1 MRTKGNIQDIYPLTP
16 MQEGMLYHALADPT
30 SSAYF
35 EQMSYRMQAELDI
48 EKVKESLN
56 QLVKRYDILRTA
68 FIHEGMERPMQV
80 VLKEREC
87 GFMYQDLRH
96 LQAAEK
102 KENAIME
109 FKQTDRARSFNL
121 AADVLIRVAVLQ
133 TDRTEYEFTWSN
145 HHILMDGWCTGIL
158 VTEFLEI
165 YNSFL
170 ENRPWELPEVPP
182 YRVYIQWL
190 EKQDKK
196 ASKQY
201 WEKYLEAYETSA
213 AFPRIKSPNILEES
227 YQVGVVK
234 ITLDNERT
242 RQLNH
247 FTARYHVTLNTI
259 VQALWA
265 ILLGKYC
272 GKQDVVFGAVVS
284 GRPSE
289 IEGVESMVGL
299 FVNTVPVRITY
310 ETDTKFNQLLKKV
323 QQDAVA
329 SEPYHY
335 YPLAEI
341 QSAAPLKQDLLD
353 HLLVFENYPVAERID
368 GAVRKSRDNYGKKN
382 AALNVSKFESFE
394 QTNYDLDL
402 VVQKGTH
409 RLFFKF
415 NFNNNVYNTDYIQRM
430 SIHFENLLNQVSD
443 DDEIT
448 PARLTLLSEAE
459 KEQLL
464 KDFNNT
470 REDFPADKPIHRLI
484 EEQVQKTPNRPA
496 VFYEG
501 QRLTYRQTNEQAN
514 QLARMIR
521 ARGMQPEQMVGML
534 LERSVDMAVGM
545 LAVLKAGGALLPLE
559 PEAPDARNRY
569 MMEENQVRFLLT
581 QRHLYHQK
589 AELMHD
595 FSADTLVLMDD
606 KNLFPG
612 GKGTDNL
619 DIVNPNGGLA
629 LVLYT
634 SGTTGKPKGIL
645 LEHRNVNNYIHGLN
659 RRIFSRYEPPLN
671 IGLQA
676 PYTFDGFPQM
686 VLGAMWYGHC
696 AYIVPDDIR
705 ADGGALLKYYKKHHI
720 HITDGSPAHLRL
732 MVESLDGERENLE
745 LDIKNLLIAGDVLP
759 CQTVKD
765 FLDTFK
771 NNPPIVTNSYGP
783 TECCGDSTFY
793 HVTKENINRHQ
804 TLPIGTPMPNEQIYI
819 VDKHM
824 KLQPIGVWGEICIG
838 GEGVGRGYLKQDT
851 LTKEKF
857 IPNPFLKGTRLYR
870 TGDLAR
876 WLPDGNIE
884 FSGRIDQQVKIR
896 GYRIEPEEV
905 KNQLLNHEDI
915 RAAVVTAKEYNDGD
929 NYLCAYYVARN
940 SLEAGQLRHY
950 LAKQLPSYMIP
961 AYFVPME
968 NIPHTPRGKVDLKA
982 LPDPRSAARTHTI
995 VPPSNESE
1003 EKIRHIWAEILGL
1016 DPQKISIHDD
1026 YYELGGNS
1034 INIINV
1040 LNRMKKEFQHPI
1052 SLSSLILYPTI
1063 KELAANIYEQ
1073 GILNKL
1079 ECVVKL
1085 NKGGNEKNIFII
1097 HPMNGQ
1103 VYIYKDLAKLLEN
1116 HYNIYGIQARGIV
1129 RRSRP
1134 AQSLPMMVE
1143 DYISQ
1148 VRIIQPEGPY
1158 IIMGHCIGDVIAY
1171 LMVKRLEKMKC
1182 PVERLIMSD
1191 ESNFAMEPVLDHYR
1205 RKERLKSLFKP
1216 FIAAWNLFKKKD
1228 VQKPPYADYDAA
1240 YKGEPEITPE
1250 ESEQMK
1256 NKVHFKIQKLN
1267 REYFSQNPF
1276 RIIDGIIK
1284 TPILDIKAKDS
1295 DEVIE
1300 EKVVKKMTFG
1310 PFKLAESDGE
1320 HFTLFQKP
1328 HVYRLAEVLK
1338 NMNKN

>member
-1 MRTKGNIQDIYPLTP
+1 
-16 MQEGMLYHALADPT
+16 MQEGMLYHALADPI

-87 GFMYQDLRH
+87 GFIYQDLRH
-96 LQAAEK
+96 LQTTEK
-102 KENAIME
+102 RENVIME
-109 FKQTDRARSFNL
+109 FKQKDRARSFNL
-121 AADVLIRVAVLQ
+121 AADVLIRVAVFQ
-133 TDRTEYEFTWSN
+133 TSQTEYEFIWSN

-158 VTEFLEI
+158 VAEFFEI
-165 YNSFL
+165 YNSYL
-170 ENRPWELPEVPP
+170 ENRPRKLPEVPP
-182 YRVYIQWL
+182 YRIYIQWL

-196 ASKQY
+196 ASKRY
-201 WEKYLEAYETSA
+201 WEKYLEDYETLA
-213 AFPRIKSPNILEES
+213 TFPKINPPNPLEES
-227 YQVGVVK
+227 YQVEVVK
-234 ITLDNERT
+234 INLDTERT

-247 FTARYHVTLNTI
+247 FTAQYHVTLNTI
-259 VQALWA
+259 VQTLWA

-299 FVNTVPVRITY
+299 FVNTVPVRIIY
-310 ETDTKFNQLLKKV
+310 DDDTKFNQLLKKV
-323 QQDAVA
+323 QQNAIA

-335 YPLAEI
+335 QPLAEI
-341 QSAAPLKQDLLD
+341 QSATLLKQNLLD

-368 GAVRKSRDNYGKKN
+368 GAVRESKDNNSKKN

-402 VVQKGTH
+402 VVQKGAH
-409 RLFFKF
+409 QLFFKF
-415 NFNNNVYNTDYIQRM
+415 NFNGNVYDTHYIQRM
-430 SIHFENLLNQVSD
+430 SIHFENLLNQVLN
-443 DDEIT
+443 DDET
-448 PARLTLLSEAE
+448 TTAHLTLLTEAE

-470 REDFPADKPIHRLI
+470 SEDFPADKAIHQLI
-484 EEQVQKTPNRPA
+484 EDQVEKTPHQVA

-501 QRLTYRQTNEQAN
+501 RRLTYRETNEQAN
-514 QLARMIR
+514 QLARIMR
-521 ARGMQPEQMVGML
+521 TRGIQSERMVGML

-545 LAVLKAGGALLPLE
+545 LAVLKAGGAFLPLE
-559 PEAPDARNRY
+559 PEAPEARNRFIL
-569 MMEENQVRFLLT
+569 EENQPRLLLT
-581 QRHLYHQK
+581 QSRLYHQMT
-589 AELMHD
+589 ELMQN
-595 FSADTLVLMDD
+595 FSVDTLLLMDD
-606 KNLFPG
+606 KKLFSD
-612 GKGTDNL
+612 GKGIDNL
-619 DIVNPNGGLA
+619 DIVYQPGDLA
-629 LVLYT
+629 FVLYT

-659 RRIFSRYEPPLN
+659 RRILCKYDPPLN
-671 IGLQA
+671 LGLQA
-676 PYTFDGFPQM
+676 PYSFDGFPQM
-686 VLGAMWYGHC
+686 VLGAMWYGHSS
-696 AYIVPDDIR
+696 YIIPDEIR
-705 ADGGALLKYYKKHHI
+705 TDGGALLKYFKKHRI

-732 MVESLDGERENLE
+732 MVESLDGEKKNLE
-745 LDIKNLLIAGDVLP
+745 LETKDLLIAGEVLP
-759 CQTVKD
+759 RQTAKD
-765 FLDTFK
+765 FLDSFK
-771 NNPPIVTNSYGP
+771 SHPPIVTNAYGP
-783 TECCGDSTFY
+783 TECCGDSTLY
-793 HVTKENINRHQ
+793 HVTKENINLHQ

-819 VDKHM
+819 VDKLM

-838 GEGVGRGYLKQDT
+838 GEGVGRGYLKREA

-857 IPNPFLKGTRLYR
+857 IPNPFIKSGRLYR

-896 GYRIEPEEV
+896 GYRIEPDEV

-915 RAAVVTAKEYNDGD
+915 TAAVVTAKEYNDGN
-929 NYLCAYYVARN
+929 NYLCAYYVSRN
-940 SLEAGQLRHY
+940 SLEIGQLRRY
-950 LAKQLPSYMIP
+950 LSKQLPSYMIP

-968 NIPHTPRGKVDLKA
+968 NIPQTPRGKVDVKS
-982 LPDPRSAARTHTI
+982 LPDPRAAVRIDKI
-995 VPPSNESE
+995 VPPSNETE
-1003 EKIRHIWAEILGL
+1003 EKIIHIWAEVLGIAPEKIGIL
-1016 DPQKISIHDD
+1016 DD

-1040 LNRMKKEFQHPI
+1040 LNRINKEFQHPI
-1052 SLSSLILYPTI
+1052 SLSPLILYPTV

-1085 NKGGNEKNIFII
+1085 NRGGNEKNIFII

-1129 RRSRP
+1129 RRSKP
-1134 AQSLPMMVE
+1134 AQSLQMMAD

-1148 VRIIQPEGPY
+1148 IRMVQPQGPY
-1158 IIMGHCIGDVIAY
+1158 IIMGHCIGDMIAY
-1171 LMVKRLEKMKC
+1171 LIVRQMERKKI
-1182 PVERLIMSD
+1182 PVEQLIMSD
-1191 ESNFAMEPVLDHYR
+1191 ESNFTLEFVINHYR
-1205 RKERLKSLFKP
+1205 RKDRIKALFKP
-1216 FIAAWNLFKKKD
+1216 FTALWNLLKEKEELKS
-1228 VQKPPYADYDAA
+1228 PYADYDNA

-1256 NKVHFKIQKLN
+1256 NKVHFNIQKLN
-1267 REYFSQNPF
+1267 REYFSQNIF
-1276 RIIDGIIK
+1276 KIIDGIIK
-1284 TPILDIKAKDS
+1284 APILDIKAKDS
-1295 DEVIE
+1295 DEVID
-1300 EKVVKKMTFG
+1300 EKVMKKMTFG
-1310 PFKLAESDGE
+1310 SFALAESDGE
-1320 HFTLFQKP
+1320 HFTMFQKP
-1328 HVYRLAEVLK
+1328 HVYRLADVLK
-1338 NMNKN
+1338 NMDKN